1 MNEYK
6 YVNLPPEIEE
16 IIDDLEK
23 ESVRDYKRAMI
34 KGTLNG
40 IFGTLLVV
48 LVILVVI
55 LIVR

>member
-1 MNEYK
+1 MSEYK

-23 ESVRDYKRAMI
+23 ESVRDYKRAALY
-34 KGTLNG
+34 GFVGG
-40 IFGTLLVV
+40 IFITLFVVLVT

-55 LIVR
+55 

>member
-1 MNEYK
+1 MSEYEN
-6 YVNLPPEIEE
+6 VSLPPEIEA
-16 IIDDLEK
+16 IIDDLE
-23 ESVRDYKRAMI
+23 EEFVRDYKRAMI

-55 LIVR
+55 LIIR